1 VIQASESADILS
13 KSFFILFFPIFLET
27 NQKTYI
33 YADNSPYTAMKVTP
47 PSTGCAP
54 PIQGMDSIT
63 GLSGIEAAKRLRE
76 EGYNELPSQKKRNF
90 LVIFLHVIIE
100 PMLLLL
106 LGAGLIYFILGEK
119 QDALMLLIFV
129 FVVVGITFYQER
141 KTERALEA
149 LKNLSSPRAL
159 VIRDGQ
165 QKRIPGRDV
174 VRDDYLILREG
185 DRVPADAVVL
195 FSSNLLIDESLLTGE
210 SQAVRKSEWDGKTT
224 LTQPGGDDLPFL
236 FSGTLVVQG
245 HGLAK
250 VTGVGSHTEM
260 GKIGTALQKITPEK
274 TLLKKETQALVKNF
288 AIAGIFLCI
297 LVIVVYGFTRGD
309 WITGFLAGLSLS
321 MAILPEEF
329 PVVLM
334 IFLSLGAW
342 RMSKR
347 HVLTRNTAAIEML
360 GAATVLCVDKTG
372 TLTMNKMILSSLYAK
387 ENVYDVKKNG
397 VNPLPETFH
406 DLLEF
411 GCLASQKDP
420 FDPIEKEIKET
431 TEKFL
436 SHTEHIHEHWKLV
449 REYPLSKHLLA
460 LSNVWESADK
470 RKHVIAAKGAPE
482 AIADLCHFT
491 PEQTKELHTHTK
503 EMTNQGLRVLGV
515 AKSSF
520 PEDSLPE
527 KQHDFEFEF
536 VGLLGFVDP
545 VRPTVAPALKECYS
559 AGMRMIMITGDY
571 PGTAQHIARQ
581 IGLKTPENFITG
593 PELAKMSQQ
602 ELQEKIKTVNIFAR
616 VVPEQKLAIVDAL
629 KANGEIVAMTG
640 DGVNDAP
647 ALKSSHIGIAM
658 GERGTDVARESSA
671 IVLLN
676 DDFSSIVQAVRL
688 GRRIFHN
695 LRKSISYIFSVH
707 IPIAGMALLPVF
719 LKLPLVL
726 LPAHIAFLELI
737 IDPACSTV
745 FEAEH
750 EEKNIMEKPPRGI
763 KERLFGRKNFLYSF
777 AQGISVLLAVI
788 LVFIWFYGHIDE
800 DHARTL
806 SFCTLVIANI
816 MLIIIN
822 LSITHSFVQTFNSK
836 NKPLWFVII
845 GALSSLILIICIPLL
860 RQLFHFSTISLMD
873 FLIAAVVGVISVS
886 WFKVFDLR
894 KQIKKST
901 PP

>member
-1 VIQASESADILS
+1 MNS
-13 KSFFILFFPIFLET
+13 
-27 NQKTYI
+27 TY
-33 YADNSPYTAMKVTP
+33 SPMKEP
-47 PSTGCAP
+47 PSSTGCAP
-54 PIQGMDSIT
+54 EIQGMEAIK
-63 GLSGIEAAKRLRE
+63 GISETEAAKRLRD

-119 QDALMLLIFV
+119 QDAYMLLIFV

-165 QKRIPGRDV
+165 QKRIPGREV
-174 VRDDYLILREG
+174 VRDDYIILREG
-185 DRVPADAVVL
+185 DRVPADAVVI
-195 FSSNLLIDESLLTGE
+195 FSSNLLVDESLLTGE
-210 SQAVRKSEWDGKTT
+210 SLAVRKSEWDEKTA
-224 LTQPGGDDLPFL
+224 LIQPGGDDLPFV

-245 HGLAK
+245 HGITKA
-250 VTGVGSHTEM
+250 TSVGSHTEM
-260 GKIGTALQKITPEK
+260 GKIGKALQKITPEE
-274 TLLKKETQALVKNF
+274 TLLKKETSQLVKNF
-288 AIAGIFLCI
+288 AIGGIILCI
-297 LVIVVYGFTRGD
+297 LVIVVYGFTRND
-309 WITGFLAGLSLS
+309 WLNGFLAGLSLS

-347 HVLTRNTAAIEML
+347 HVLTRNTGSIEML

-372 TLTMNKMILSSLYAK
+372 TLTMNKMILSALFSK
-387 ENVYDVKKNG
+387 GNSYDIEKNG
-397 VNPLPETFH
+397 TKPLPETFH

-420 FDPIEKEIKET
+420 FDPIEKEIKNT
-431 TEKFL
+431 TEKYL
-436 SHTEHIHEHWKLV
+436 SNTEHIHEHWKLV

-491 PEQTKELHTHTK
+491 AEQTKELHHQVK
-503 EMTNQGLRVLGV
+503 QMTDKGLRVLGV

-520 PEDSLPE
+520 PDDSLPE

-536 VGLLGFVDP
+536 IGLLGFVDP
-545 VRPTVAPALKECYS
+545 VRTTVAPSLKECYS

-581 IGLKTPENFITG
+581 IGLRNPENFITG
-593 PELAKMSQQ
+593 PELAKMSQE

-707 IPIAGMALLPVF
+707 VPIAGMALLPVF
-719 LKLPLVL
+719 LNLPLVL

-745 FEAEH
+745 FEAEP
-750 EEKNIMEKPPRGI
+750 EEKNVMERPPRNV

-777 AQGISVLLAVI
+777 AQGLSVLVAVI
-788 LVFIWFYGHIDE
+788 LVFVWFYMRIDE
-800 DHARTL
+800 DHGRTL

-822 LSITHSFVQTFNSK
+822 LSSNHSILHTFSSK
-836 NKPLWFVII
+836 NKTLWFVII
-845 GALSSLILIICIPLL
+845 GAMSSLIIIICIPLL
-860 RQLFHFSTISLMD
+860 RGLFHFSTISPLE
-873 FLIAAVVGVISVS
+873 FALAAVVGIVSVS

-894 KQIKKST
+894 KKRKKSMISQ
-901 PP
+901 